1 MYSEEEIENFRMVF
15 IMFDPEKTGFIGMN
29 DLEKILLSLGRD
41 PKEAGNL
48 VEGIQLADQR
58 LNFV

>member
-1 MYSEEEIENFRMVF
+1 MVF

-29 DLEKILLSLGRD
+29 DLEKLLLSLGRD